1 MDFFSVL
8 KIIIPV
14 INNISKETQTVP
26 NDNVAT
32 NKAATIKPNNKYM
45 VGSPSLYNG
54 KISAK

>member
-1 MDFFSVL
+1 MDFFSLL

-32 NKAATIKPNNKYM
+32 NKAATIKLNNKYM
-45 VGSPSLYNG
+45 VGSPSLYNA